1 MKRKKKSFTGVD
13 LKKFKEKIILF
24 SKENNNSIFLNS
36 NNNPKSYDFIF
47 AYGQKS
53 HIVSSFNSL
62 EKLDEFIEKTNDW
75 IFGFLSYELK
85 NEIENLESHNQVT
98 HTIPN
103 LYFFQPATVIL
114 LSLIHI

>member
-24 SKENNNSIFLNS
+24 SKENSNSIFLNS

-62 EKLDEFIEKTNDW
+62 EKLDEIMNIVQPFYWVKGSD
-75 IFGFLSYELK
+75 YEEAEIRKKHPNLK
-85 NEIENLESHNQVT
+85 NIKLIDLIKDKSTTNIIKKINQ
-98 HTIPN
+98 
-103 LYFFQPATVIL
+103 
-114 LSLIHI
+114 